1 MSGARTSQMIKQ
13 YIQSQIGKK
22 QLVAISGLALILF
35 VMFHLSANLL
45 LFLGPDY
52 FNFFPELIHSTGIGL
67 RVIESGLA
75 AVFFLHIGLT
85 ISLVRQNRKAR
96 GQQYKSVDYSNRS
109 IATRLMPYT
118 GMILLLFL
126 AIHIN
131 DFVLQDHSG
140 VKSIVG
146 GESLGLYG
154 LVYNAFA
161 NPFRVALYV
170 LGVFSLGF
178 HLSHGIQ
185 SVVQTL
191 GYSHPKYTPIIKH
204 MSRGLGVLVAVL
216 FASIPFYFSYM
227 NIVGCCYVS

>member
-1 MSGARTSQMIKQ
+1 MIKR

-22 QLVAISGLALILF
+22 QLVAISGLALVLF

-52 FNFFPELIHSTGIGL
+52 FNFFPELMHSTGIGL
-67 RVIESGLA
+67 RFIEAGLA
-75 AVFFLHIGLT
+75 SVFFAHIGLT
-85 ISLVRQNRKAR
+85 VALVRQNRKAR
-96 GQQYKSVDYSNRS
+96 DHQYQTVDTSNRS

-118 GMILLLFL
+118 GTLLLLFL
-126 AIHIN
+126 AFHIN
-131 DFVLQDHSG
+131 DFVLQDHFGS
-140 VKSIVG
+140 KSMVA

-161 NPFRVALYV
+161 NPFRVGLYV

-191 GYSHPKYTPIIKH
+191 GYHHPQYTPIIKH
-204 MSRGLGVLVAVL
+204 LSRGLGVLVAVL
-216 FASIPFYFSYM
+216 FASIPFYFSYI
-227 NIVGCCYVS
+227 NAIGCCYVS